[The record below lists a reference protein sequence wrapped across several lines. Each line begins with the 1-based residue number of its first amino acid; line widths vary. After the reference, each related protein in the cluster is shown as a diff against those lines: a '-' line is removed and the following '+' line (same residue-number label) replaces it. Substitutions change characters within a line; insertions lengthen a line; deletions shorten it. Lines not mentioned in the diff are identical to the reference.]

1 MDLDIVA
8 HNILAYFIRCTAFP
22 VRRYAAADK
31 EIRIRVCD
39 NTMLRFTFLP
49 LALLLL
55 RFFPDLA
62 YAQESVRAGLHAG
75 AVIETHERKTLITG
89 ASEESITTG
98 MAGVQ
103 LLFPLGEVLSLH
115 IAPQYSQRNYASL
128 QTGKSGA
135 STYVYAIGQTDRL
148 GVPVLITWS
157 PLRHHLIRPYLGAGV
172 EFGMNLSGLRV
183 NISDFQYRMDPALE
197 TIREHQLAVTQLF
210 GAGLLEA
217 GFDIHTLSP
226 LSVLLALRYTEEF
239 GPLLDDPLYTHGKPH
254 NWTIR
259 LGLFYELPL

>member
-1 MDLDIVA
+1 MHSVTHPAIHRRIEKLYIRALDC
-8 HNILAYFIRCTAFP
+8 R
-22 VRRYAAADK
+22 
-31 EIRIRVCD
+31 
-39 NTMLRFTFLP
+39 MLRFTFLSF
-49 LALLLL
+49 ALLLSHAM
-55 RFFPDLA
+55 PDMA
-62 YAQESVRAGLHAG
+62 FAQQMVRAGLHAG
-75 AVIETHERKTLITG
+75 AVVETHQRRTLITG
-89 ASEESITTG
+89 STEESTTTG

-103 LLFPLGEVLSLH
+103 LLFPLGEYWSVH
-115 IAPQYSQRNYASL
+115 IAPQYSQRNYPSL

-148 GVPVLITWS
+148 GVPVLLACS
-157 PLRHHLIRPYLGAGV
+157 PLRHHLIRPYLGAGI

-183 NISDFQYRMDPALE
+183 NVTDFQYRMDPASE

-210 GAGLLEA
+210 GAALLEA

-226 LSVLLALRYTEEF
+226 LSVLLAVRYTQEF
-239 GPLLDDPLYTHGKPH
+239 GPLLDDPLYAHGTPH